1 MAAGDV
7 GLPTAA
13 CRCRVEVGLMMA
25 ASAATGD
32 DPPETPPS
40 ATSSLGGG
48 GANQLGDAAETAAV
62 PVRSNEASRRS
73 ATAPAAILP
82 NISLLRRCR
91 LYVAADTAAKL
102 LTS

>member
-1 MAAGDV
+1 VAAGDV

-40 ATSSLGGG
+40 ATNSLGGG
-48 GANQLGDAAETAAV
+48 GANQGDAAETAAV

-82 NISLLRRCR
+82 NISLLRRW
-91 LYVAADTAAKL
+91 
-102 LTS
+102 